1 MRANGHVAL
10 TDFDLSKEATPV
22 SPRMVSQHRSLM
34 KRMTCRLPG
43 SSSPGSGRTG
53 GSNSLLDM
61 VESEPELKTSSTSF
75 VGTAEYLS
83 PEIIKGETQTSAVDW
98 WTLGVLI
105 YEVCVRVGMGGGDAG
120 PLSSLF
126 PAGRTGDCM
135 APVLA
140 ALVIYESARLFG
152 LSRPGLCCSEF

>member
-22 SPRMVSQHRSLM
+22 SHRVVSQHRSLM

-43 SSSPGSGRTG
+43 NSSPGGSRAGGR
-53 GSNSLLDM
+53 SLLDM

-105 YEVCVRVGMGGGDAG
+105 YEVYLRVGIGGRLAARKHHSPCGAHRGLLATCAG
-120 PLSSLF
+120 SSDGLG
-126 PAGRTGDCM
+126 GRTQ
-135 APVLA
+135 
-140 ALVIYESARLFG
+140 
-152 LSRPGLCCSEF
+152 LC

>member
-1 MRANGHVAL
+1 
-10 TDFDLSKEATPV
+10 
-22 SPRMVSQHRSLM
+22 M

-43 SSSPGSGRTG
+43 NASPGGSRPG
-53 GSNSLLDM
+53 GNPSLLDM

-105 YEVCVRVGMGGGDAG
+105 YEVRVHLETGGKCGAREQR
-120 PLSSLF
+120 LSDGAYGSLLSTC
-126 PAGRTGDCM
+126 TGSFGTLGSCN
-135 APVLA
+135 A
-140 ALVIYESARLFG
+140 ARLFCAVSLEAAILVSNDYP
-152 LSRPGLCCSEF
+152 LSRRPLRALV